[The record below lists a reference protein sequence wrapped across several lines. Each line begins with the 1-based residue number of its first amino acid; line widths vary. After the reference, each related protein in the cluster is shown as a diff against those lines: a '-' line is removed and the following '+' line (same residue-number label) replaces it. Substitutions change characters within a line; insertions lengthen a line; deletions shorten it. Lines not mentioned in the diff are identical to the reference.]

1 MYDRKLIARGNV
13 RGDSSDVHLFGLT
26 GGLASGKSAVAA
38 RLRVRGVPVIDA
50 DLLAREVV
58 AKGSSGLDEIAKFF
72 GPTVLDAEGALDRR
86 ALAALVFSD
95 EGKRKALN
103 AITHPRIAAL
113 GTERAQEF
121 ATRGEPLAGYE
132 AALLVESGLAGAF
145 RPLVVVAASPEVQL
159 ARAMARD
166 ASDEEE
172 ARARLAA
179 QMPLAAK
186 LAAADF
192 VIENDS
198 TLAALGK
205 RTDEVLAQICAK
217 LGIDPARYPDLQ

>member
-1 MYDRKLIARGNV
+1 M
-13 RGDSSDVHLFGLT
+13 HLFGLT

-58 AKGSSGLDEIAKFF
+58 AKGSNGLDEIAKFF

-121 ATRGEPLAGYE
+121 ASRGEPLAGYE
-132 AALLVESGLAGAF
+132 AALLVESGLQGAF

-159 ARAMARD
+159 RRAMARD
-166 ASDEEE
+166 GSDEEE

-186 LAAADF
+186 IAAADF

-205 RTDEVLAQICAK
+205 RTDEVLAEICAK